1 MVSSENFGK
10 LIGRLVAKNKGKLIT
25 FMRSEGISIGT
36 SASNEQVIEALFSA
50 MKSTKFRDDFVAHL
64 QDTSEESSNMQGSE
78 SSANGGFDPMATQS
92 GGFTTRDTQDGAN
105 LKGDGFSNANA
116 RRRSRLTSSNDTF
129 EVNGVRYTQAEWNAY
144 KKQRGKRQLSANGE
158 FDPMATQSGGFTT
171 RDTQNGANLKGDT
184 FSNAGGFWDGF
195 NAGSITDL
203 IVGASGVYGADQV
216 NKTQRAI
223 ANATLEAKR
232 LDLELQKEQ
241 GKLTT
246 EQYKQQLALATLGK
260 NAPKSTVTLWIVGG
274 VVLLGALGTT
284 IYFAT
289 RKK

>member
-64 QDTSEESSNMQGSE
+64 QDTSKESSSMQGSE

-116 RRRSRLTSSNDTF
+116 RRRSSLTSSSDT
-129 EVNGVRYTQAEWNAY
+129 
-144 KKQRGKRQLSANGE
+144 

-203 IVGASGVYGADQV
+203 IVGASGVYGADQT
-216 NKTQRAI
+216 NKTTRAI
-223 ANATLEAKR
+223 ANATLEAKK
-232 LDLELQKEQ
+232 LELELAREQ
-241 GKLTT
+241 GKITQSQL
-246 EQYKQQLALATLGK
+246 EAQLALATLGK
-260 NAPKSTVTLWIVGG
+260 NAPKSTVTLWIIGG